1 MSDGEISGL
10 SSDEEL
16 RLARHL
22 QDEADARAFLA
33 HLEAREAAE
42 EAGSSA
48 SAPAGRRKVKSK
60 RGAGRRP
67 HRARSMLMA
76 TSGKY
81 QWDVKSGADRGHPGK
96 VRVHPVVRPVV
107 KRGRPRNVPVPVVS
121 SETDDFSDVSST
133 DWEPP
138 SLPALPVWVPAPVP
152 VAVPVTV
159 HRATIIQ
166 GGRPIT
172 QNERDSW
179 GYNSTDSG
187 SVDTM
192 SSCLS
197 ADDEDD
203 EPSEPD
209 EPDLPDLNATLTPA
223 QLDEAVEVSSADEVF
238 LSPAPKQRIAEGK
251 FDIFNFGKFD
261 QSRSN
266 KIAPYNWEFT
276 E

>member
-1 MSDGEISGL
+1 MSDGEMSGL

-22 QDEADARAFLA
+22 QAEADARAFLA
-33 HLEAREAAE
+33 NLEAREAAE

-48 SAPAGRRKVKSK
+48 SAPTGRRKGKSK
-60 RGAGRRP
+60 RGVGRP
-67 HRARSMLMA
+67 THRARSKLMA

-81 QWDVKSGADRGHPGK
+81 QWDVKSEAGRGHPGK
-96 VRVHPVVRPVV
+96 MRTHPDTRPV
-107 KRGRPRNVPVPVVS
+107 KKGKPRKVPAPIVS

-138 SLPALPVWVPAPVP
+138 DLSPLPVFVPAPVP

-159 HRATIIQ
+159 PVIVHQATIIH
-166 GGRPIT
+166 GGRPLT

-179 GYNSTDSG
+179 GYQSTGYHSSDSG
-187 SVDTM
+187 SLDTV

-197 ADDEDD
+197 TDDDDD
-203 EPSEPD
+203 EPD
-209 EPDLPDLNATLTPA
+209 GRDLNATLTPA
-223 QLDEAVEVSSADEVF
+223 QLEDTVEVSSADEVF

-251 FDIFNFGKFD
+251 F
-261 QSRSN
+261 
-266 KIAPYNWEFT
+266 
-276 E
+276 